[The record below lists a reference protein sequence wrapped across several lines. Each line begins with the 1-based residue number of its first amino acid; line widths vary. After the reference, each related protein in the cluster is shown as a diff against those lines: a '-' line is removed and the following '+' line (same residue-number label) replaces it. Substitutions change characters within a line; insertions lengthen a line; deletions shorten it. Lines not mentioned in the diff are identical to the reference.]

1 MDAYLSRFD
10 VWHVVLTATPLVAGS
25 LLALLV
31 TRWPR
36 RHIASVALYA
46 AICISV
52 GVSPLWLRSLE
63 LVPSGPLRSVLVE
76 TKFAF
81 FVGLAILFAAG
92 GRAIEQARERQS
104 LQSTG
109 RTAPRA
115 P

>member
-1 MDAYLSRFD
+1 MDAYTSRFD
-10 VWHVVLTATPLVAGS
+10 FWHVTLTATPLVAGS

-36 RHIASVALYA
+36 QHIKSVALYA
-46 AICISV
+46 AICIAV

-92 GRAIEQARERQS
+92 GRAIEQDRERES
-104 LQSTG
+104 RRSGG
-109 RTAPRA
+109 RTTARA
-115 P
+115 S